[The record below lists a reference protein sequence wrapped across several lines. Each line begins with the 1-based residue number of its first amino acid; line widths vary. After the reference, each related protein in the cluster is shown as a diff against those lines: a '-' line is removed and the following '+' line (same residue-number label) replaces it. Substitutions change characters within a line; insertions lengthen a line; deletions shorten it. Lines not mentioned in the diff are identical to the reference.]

1 MINACMHESHDR
13 PCLSDNLA
21 FPHNCCAPSMAVEP
35 TGTHNKAIDAA
46 SVLTHPPNVGR
57 TWRRRRYPGP
67 TRAVAAAKGSSG
79 GRRRPDPLT
88 AGLPPRLRRPMM
100 SRRRSI
106 RFPAS
111 RPRSHRCR
119 SGCFPPWP
127 SDTVGFLAGP
137 PVASLSAAAHVRD
150 LLAGPSNGTPV
161 CGCGDGDGEAGR
173 PSNKVSVGNVQGF
186 LYCRPR
192 LEKEKEKAGT
202 YDRSVSDVLRGC
214 AVADSPWNSTYGDL
228 TLTYQSEVKPGLR
241 HSAWGLQ

>member
-1 MINACMHESHDR
+1 MPRQSS
-13 PCLSDNLA
+13 P
-21 FPHNCCAPSMAVEP
+21 
-35 TGTHNKAIDAA
+35 
-46 SVLTHPPNVGR
+46 THPTSAAHGGDDGIPGR
-57 TWRRRRYPGP
+57 PEQSLLQKEAAGGGVDPIPSRLASRLAS
-67 TRAVAAAKGSSG
+67 AVRWCLAG
-79 GRRRPDPLT
+79 G
-88 AGLPPRLRRPMM
+88 A
-100 SRRRSI
+100 SI

-137 PVASLSAAAHVRD
+137 PVASLSAPTHVRD

-161 CGCGDGDGEAGR
+161 CGCGDGDCEAGR
-173 PSNKVSVGNVQGF
+173 PSNKASVGNVQGF

-192 LEKEKEKAGT
+192 LEKEKAGT

-241 HSAWGLQ
+241 HSAWGLQW

>member
-1 MINACMHESHDR
+1 MCVVNGCRAHRAQQSDR
-13 PCLSDNLA
+13 CRVSP
-21 FPHNCCAPSMAVEP
+21 
-35 TGTHNKAIDAA
+35 
-46 SVLTHPPNVGR
+46 HPP
-57 TWRRRRYPGP
+57 TQRRPHMEE
-67 TRAVAAAKGSSG
+67 TTVSRADQSSRCCKRKQR

-137 PVASLSAAAHVRD
+137 PVASLSAPTHVRD

-161 CGCGDGDGEAGR
+161 CGCGDGDCEAGR
-173 PSNKVSVGNVQGF
+173 PSNKASVGNVQGF

-192 LEKEKEKAGT
+192 LEKEKAGT